1 MIKIRRVQPMQ
12 NAVKFLK
19 KHKNPV
25 IGFFSGI
32 INGLLGA
39 GGGMLVVPTLKTQ
52 IDAQKAHATTVA
64 VIMTMCLV
72 SSIFYILSGRV
83 TVKDAL
89 PYAPYGVVGAVIG
102 SVLLTKLKSKH
113 LRVIFSL
120 FMIWAGVRMI
130 TR

>member
-1 MIKIRRVQPMQ
+1 MTNNKTCKVRSG
-12 NAVKFLK
+12 
-19 KHKNPV
+19 KNIS
-25 IGFFSGI
+25 IGFLSGI

-64 VIMTMCLV
+64 VIMPMCLV
-72 SSIFYILSGRV
+72 SSLFYILDGRV
-83 TVKDAL
+83 TINDAL
-89 PYAPYGVVGAVIG
+89 PYAPYGIIGALIG

-113 LRVIFSL
+113 LKVIFSL
-120 FMIWAGVRMI
+120 FMIWAGLRMI